1 MYKLKNLIEKNKILR
16 YGLYGLLFIILAVAV
31 SFCAIWIK
39 YKVMD
44 FEALNAEPSHVEY
57 SGYYNSLNYKHQLMY
72 DSIVDAAKGLLNE
85 TEVLNYSYEMEDFQH
100 IIQCIRAD
108 RVELFYVNFNELVLY
123 HSNHKT
129 KVGMIYYE
137 DTDTVEKMIEK
148 YDAAVK
154 RISAEVLPDMSDFEK
169 EVAINDYLAKNCK
182 YALGNSGPF
191 ASTAYGA
198 LVNGEAYCDGYAYAA
213 KQLFNEAR
221 LDSYVV
227 YGTADGAE
235 HVWNM
240 VEADG
245 AFYHL
250 DVMWNDADIG
260 SGSELL
266 FHGYFNLTDK
276 AIGLDHQY
284 ENSGILPYATLD
296 NNYYKQTGGY
306 AESIE
311 ELEEVFYTLLTEAV
325 KSKKEYIELCCAET
339 KENKDL
345 STPFTQA
352 VKRVNEDTGKDLLFE
367 AFSVHEASSQS
378 NSVTIQIFYND

>member
-1 MYKLKNLIEKNKILR
+1 MYKLKNLIEKNKLLR
-16 YGLYGLLFIILAVAV
+16 YGLYGLFFVILAVAV

-39 YKVMD
+39 YRVM
-44 FEALNAEPSHVEY
+44 EYEVVNAEPEYREY
-57 SGYYNSLNYKHQLMY
+57 SGYYNSLNYKEQLMY
-72 DSIVDAAKGLLNE
+72 DGIVSAAQDLTEE

-108 RVELFYVNFNELVLY
+108 RAELFYVNFNELVLY

-129 KVGMIYYE
+129 KVGMVYYE
-137 DTDTVEKMIEK
+137 DADTVEKMIGK

-154 RISAEVLPDMSDFEK
+154 AISAEILPEMTDFEK

-213 KQLFNEAR
+213 KQLFDEAH
-221 LDSYVV
+221 LDSFVV
-227 YGTADGAE
+227 YGAADGAE

-240 VEADG
+240 VEIDG
-245 AFYHL
+245 AYYHL

-276 AIGLDHQY
+276 DIRLDHEY

-306 AESIE
+306 TENTD
-311 ELEEVFYTLLTEAV
+311 ELEEIFYKLLCEAAD
-325 KSKKEYIELCCAET
+325 KKREYIELYCTKT

-345 STPFTQA
+345 STPFAQA
-352 VKRVNEDTGKDLLFE
+352 VRRVNEAKGAEIFFE
-367 AFSVHEASSQS
+367 AFSVHKASSQN
-378 NSVTIQIFYND
+378 NSITIQIFYN